1 MGESLRKFRVS
12 NDALDEAEELRR
24 RIADEGCLFFRGC
37 RAGRLMALRR
47 DRLEVI
53 ERGGWLMP
61 GIHRRLLRSLQAES
75 FHRSGHWSQV
85 LDVVGKILDRQVLPH
100 PRPSAI

>member
-1 MGESLRKFRVS
+1 MRKFRVS

-53 ERGGWLMP
+53 EQGGWLMP
-61 GIHRRLLRSLQAES
+61 GIHRRLLRSL
-75 FHRSGHWSQV
+75 
-85 LDVVGKILDRQVLPH
+85 
-100 PRPSAI
+100 